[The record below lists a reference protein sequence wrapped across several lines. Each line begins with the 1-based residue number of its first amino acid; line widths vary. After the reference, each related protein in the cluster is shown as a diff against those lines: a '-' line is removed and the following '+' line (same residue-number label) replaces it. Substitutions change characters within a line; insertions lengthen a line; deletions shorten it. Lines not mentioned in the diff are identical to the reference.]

1 MRVEG
6 AACAGLEL
14 WFALTY
20 QSVIFLPWPSE
31 CLDYRCEPLRL
42 LLLLLLAL
50 FVLIHFE
57 AESHLAQTDLEL
69 ALYAD
74 WP

>member
-1 MRVEG
+1 MRVLRVEA

-14 WFALTY
+14 WFALAY
-20 QSVIFLPWPSE
+20 HSVIFLPWLSE
-31 CLDYRCEPLRL
+31 CFDYRYEQLR
-42 LLLLLLAL
+42 LLLAL
-50 FVLIHFE
+50 FILIDFE